1 LRTLL
6 QLSHELKK
14 NPQWTIKKT
23 CHVRCSCTSN
33 RDRPRCVDDQIKINN
48 QSVENV
54 ITPAL
59 MQSKQ
64 CQWIY
69 YKDTRHQS
77 LSPCNTCKMSSKA
90 FSNLGPLE
98 TVLDNQVHQLYWKVM
113 MHIPRKDWTLDN
125 HSPSHCA
132 SLATQGRVKIS
143 QSKVPIAA
151 SIATN
156 SMKLQQ
162 KIEFLSNWPQVPH
175 VSEDLLSSRSSE
187 EML

>member
-1 LRTLL
+1 MTQNIGNIWIRYSKKWRTYYHTTLTQIRTAQLPDIHKLMEVPEQIQLRTLL
-6 QLSHELKK
+6 QLSHELEKI
-14 NPQWTIKKT
+14 PQWTIKKT

-77 LSPCNTCKMSSKA
+77 LFPCNTCKMSSKA

-113 MHIPRKDWTLDN
+113 HIPRK
-125 HSPSHCA
+125 
-132 SLATQGRVKIS
+132 
-143 QSKVPIAA
+143 
-151 SIATN
+151 
-156 SMKLQQ
+156 
-162 KIEFLSNWPQVPH
+162 KIEPWITIHHLTV
-175 VSEDLLSSRSSE
+175 LLLLLKE
-187 EML
+187 E

>member
-1 LRTLL
+1 MTQNIGNIWIRYSKKWRTYYHTTLIQIQTA
-6 QLSHELKK
+6 QLPWHTQIDGNSSTNSVENIVTIEPRIGK
-14 NPQWTIKKT
+14 NSPMNNKKT

-48 QSVENV
+48 QSAENV

-77 LSPCNTCKMSSKA
+77 LFPCNTCKMSSKA

-113 MHIPRKDWTLDN
+113 HIPRK
-125 HSPSHCA
+125 
-132 SLATQGRVKIS
+132 
-143 QSKVPIAA
+143 
-151 SIATN
+151 
-156 SMKLQQ
+156 
-162 KIEFLSNWPQVPH
+162 KIEPWITIHHLTVLP
-175 VSEDLLSSRSSE
+175 
-187 EML
+187 